1 MQSFLLHEF
10 PHNLLGDSGADSAE
24 AVPDPSVALA
34 PIALV
39 EGFDYL
45 FFNLRIFIRS
55 CLSVSLVEIRTLRK
69 FQNFQEI
76 IELKGFSQDVN
87 HHRFFAIAQGFW
99 IAVLVFFFRFLQP
112 LQARPFAVEVCE
124 FVFAV
129 ARTLEQGL

>member
-24 AVPDPSVALA
+24 AVPDPSVAVA

-76 IELKGFSQDVN
+76 LVSSAMTFFQGKRNETFPE
-87 HHRFFAIAQGFW
+87 RFTI
-99 IAVLVFFFRFLQP
+99 VS
-112 LQARPFAVEVCE
+112 
-124 FVFAV
+124 
-129 ARTLEQGL
+129 

>member
-10 PHNLLGDSGADSAE
+10 PHNLLEDSGADSAE
-24 AVPDPSVALA
+24 AVPDPSVAVA

-69 FQNFQEI
+69 FQNFQKLP
-76 IELKGFSQDVN
+76 ELKGFSQDVN
-87 HHRFFAIAQGFW
+87 HHRFFAIAQGLW
-99 IAVLVFFFRFLQP
+99 IAVLVFF
-112 LQARPFAVEVCE
+112 
-124 FVFAV
+124 
-129 ARTLEQGL
+129 

>member
-10 PHNLLGDSGADSAE
+10 PHNLLGDSGADPAE
-24 AVPDPSVALA
+24 AVLDPSVAVA
-34 PIALV
+34 PLALV

-76 IELKGFSQDVN
+76 LELKGFSQDVN
-87 HHRFFAIAQGFW
+87 HHRFFAIAQGLW
-99 IAVLVFFFRFLQP
+99 IVVLVFFKFLQP
-112 LQARPFAVEVCE
+112 LQVRPFAVEVCE

-129 ARTLEQGL
+129 TRTLEQGQ

>member
-10 PHNLLGDSGADSAE
+10 PHNLLGDSGTDSAE
-24 AVPDPSVALA
+24 AVAVPSVAVA

-76 IELKGFSQDVN
+76 LELKGFSQDVN
-87 HHRFFAIAQGFW
+87 HHRFFCDCS
-99 IAVLVFFFRFLQP
+99 RFVDC
-112 LQARPFAVEVCE
+112 RPRLF
-124 FVFAV
+124 
-129 ARTLEQGL
+129 

>member
-69 FQNFQEI
+69 FQKCQ
-76 IELKGFSQDVN
+76 
-87 HHRFFAIAQGFW
+87 AQ
-99 IAVLVFFFRFLQP
+99 
-112 LQARPFAVEVCE
+112 
-124 FVFAV
+124 
-129 ARTLEQGL
+129 

>member
-10 PHNLLGDSGADSAE
+10 PHNLLGDSGADSAD

-76 IELKGFSQDVN
+76 LELKGFSQDVN

-99 IAVLVFFFRFLQP
+99 IAVLVFFLDFCNLYKHVLLQLKSASLFLQ
-112 LQARPFAVEVCE
+112 L
-124 FVFAV
+124 
-129 ARTLEQGL
+129 LGL